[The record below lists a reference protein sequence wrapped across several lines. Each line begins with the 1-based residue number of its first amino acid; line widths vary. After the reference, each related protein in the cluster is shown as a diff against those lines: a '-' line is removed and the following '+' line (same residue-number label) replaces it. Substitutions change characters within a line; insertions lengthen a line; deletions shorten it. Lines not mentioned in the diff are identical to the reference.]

1 MLIDN
6 KEVQLSDF
14 TVDTDINKV
23 SFKQSSGRTSYRSRS
38 LSYRS
43 KLSLEF
49 EDADTATEFVEDITA
64 LEVIPMVLEENDISP
79 YGDELEVS
87 GGTIPA
93 VYEYSFIGNGTDSYM
108 EKPNNIGGSAS
119 SIALKFNLKLAV
131 GTRTV
136 TKRVLHIKK
145 TASGN
150 EYYALSVNLK
160 TDGFISLKMHYT
172 DTQNKTITST
182 TQLIDDVEYN
192 VCMYINF
199 TTNTGKIFL
208 DGVLDSNVVTTTGA
222 ATTAP
227 IDFYSEINIMRG
239 TLRLDQPYTFVGGE
253 ISELYLST
261 NVLAIDCATIE
272 QYATME
278 EHFTQTA
285 PDALVG
291 DWFGGWA
298 QGSTEIS
305 PEIPGAEIL
314 NFYLERAPTFK
325 VDGYNNVTVELRT
338 LLSKDNITYP
348 TTYNST
354 ILDTLPYDWKYRENI
369 YTQFNNNTTLAG
381 INYNT
386 QNSTTGRSLRLQ
398 FRLLKTEYLELRKF
412 IFNKRYTPFAYNSLV
427 GGFSVDTMMVI
438 GNYSMSFTGKLYN
451 ITLILEEQ

>member
-6 KEVQLSDF
+6 KEVLLSDF

-49 EDADTATEFVEDITA
+49 EDADTATEFVSDITA

-79 YGDELEVS
+79 YGDELEVA

-93 VYEYSFIGNGTDSYM
+93 VYEYYYIGNGVDSYIDLGSDLSIFNYIAISGRI
-108 EKPNNIGGSAS
+108 KLDTLTGGQQTLFVQSYDTGVQIFEYLS
-119 SIALKFNLKLAV
+119 FKLA
-131 GTRTV
+131 
-136 TKRVLHIKK
+136 
-145 TASGN
+145 
-150 EYYALSVNLK
+150 
-160 TDGFISLKMHYT
+160 TDGKIRIYS
-172 DTQNKTITST
+172 NNTSF
-182 TQLIDDVEYN
+182 QR
-192 VCMYINF
+192 
-199 TTNTGKIFL
+199 G
-208 DGVLDSNVVTTTGA
+208 VTTTFALTVGVEYDIVVTFNINNTFTLSIDGLPVTLVDYFVSTPSPSV
-222 ATTAP
+222 TTLTTR
-227 IDFYSEINIMRG
+227 IGSNEDL
-239 TLRLDQPYTFVGGE
+239 TTFFNGE
-253 ISELYLST
+253 IWELYWST
-261 NVLAIDCATIE
+261 NILAVDKASIIANATG
-272 QYATME
+272 E
-278 EHFTQTA
+278 EHFTQVA
-285 PDALVG
+285 PDALLA
-291 DWFGGWA
+291 DWKGGA
-298 QGSTEIS
+298 TQGQIEIS
-305 PEIPGAEIL
+305 PEVPGAEIL

-427 GGFSVDTMMVI
+427 GGFALDTMMVI

>member
-87 GGTIPA
+87 GGD
-93 VYEYSFIGNGTDSYM
+93 GT
-108 EKPNNIGGSAS
+108 
-119 SIALKFNLKLAV
+119 
-131 GTRTV
+131 
-136 TKRVLHIKK
+136 
-145 TASGN
+145 
-150 EYYALSVNLK
+150 
-160 TDGFISLKMHYT
+160 
-172 DTQNKTITST
+172 
-182 TQLIDDVEYN
+182 
-192 VCMYINF
+192 
-199 TTNTGKIFL
+199 
-208 DGVLDSNVVTTTGA
+208 
-222 ATTAP
+222 
-227 IDFYSEINIMRG
+227 
-239 TLRLDQPYTFVGGE
+239 
-253 ISELYLST
+253 
-261 NVLAIDCATIE
+261 
-272 QYATME
+272 
-278 EHFTQTA
+278 
-285 PDALVG
+285 
-291 DWFGGWA
+291 
-298 QGSTEIS
+298 
-305 PEIPGAEIL
+305 L

-398 FRLLKTEYLELRKF
+398 FRLLRTEYLELRKF

>member
-23 SFKQSSGRTSYRSRS
+23 SFKQSSGRTSHRSRS

-87 GGTIPA
+87 GGAPIPA
-93 VYEYSFIGNGTDSYM
+93 VYVDSFIGNGVDSGVNLGNINSVPPFIMASTKIVMGVSQTTDIIF
-108 EKPNNIGGSAS
+108 NFGGVETNSFY
-119 SIALKFNLKLAV
+119 LV
-131 GTRTV
+131 GYTQGGEFQV
-136 TKRVLHIKK
+136 F
-145 TASGN
+145 SGN
-150 EYYALSVNLK
+150 SIRGESWSAPLVLVAGERYSIQFSYSDATGVQVWINGIEQALTNIYLGGIQPQPTTLELEIGLNQSGTQVSDSTIYDTYWSDNLNSISPSSVAKYAEDPTPQGGNR
-160 TDGFISLKMHYT
+160 
-172 DTQNKTITST
+172 
-182 TQLIDDVEYN
+182 
-192 VCMYINF
+192 
-199 TTNTGKIFL
+199 
-208 DGVLDSNVVTTTGA
+208 
-222 ATTAP
+222 P
-227 IDFYSEINIMRG
+227 FYLGR
-239 TLRLDQPYTFVGGE
+239 
-253 ISELYLST
+253 ELY
-261 NVLAIDCATIE
+261 
-272 QYATME
+272 
-278 EHFTQTA
+278 TQVA
-285 PDALVG
+285 PDALIG
-291 DWFGGWA
+291 DWLGGA
-298 QGSTEIS
+298 VQGQIEIS
-305 PEIPGAEIL
+305 PEVPGAEIL

-427 GGFSVDTMMVI
+427 GGFAVNTMMVI

>member
-49 EDADTATEFVEDITA
+49 EDADTATEFVSDITA

-79 YGDELEVS
+79 YGDELEVA

-93 VYEYSFIGNGTDSYM
+93 VYEYYYIGNGVDSYIDLGSDLSIFNYIAISGRI
-108 EKPNNIGGSAS
+108 KLDTLTGGQQTLFVQSYDTGVQIFEYLS
-119 SIALKFNLKLAV
+119 FKLA
-131 GTRTV
+131 
-136 TKRVLHIKK
+136 
-145 TASGN
+145 
-150 EYYALSVNLK
+150 
-160 TDGFISLKMHYT
+160 TDGKIRIYS
-172 DTQNKTITST
+172 NNTSF
-182 TQLIDDVEYN
+182 QR
-192 VCMYINF
+192 
-199 TTNTGKIFL
+199 G
-208 DGVLDSNVVTTTGA
+208 VTTTFALTVGVEYDIVVTFNINNTFTLSIDGLPVTLVDYFVSTPSPSV
-222 ATTAP
+222 TTLTTR
-227 IDFYSEINIMRG
+227 IGSNEDL
-239 TLRLDQPYTFVGGE
+239 TTFFNGE
-253 ISELYLST
+253 IWELYWST
-261 NVLAIDCATIE
+261 NILAVDKASIIANATG
-272 QYATME
+272 E
-278 EHFTQTA
+278 EHFTQVA
-285 PDALVG
+285 PDALLA
-291 DWFGGWA
+291 DWKGGA
-298 QGSTEIS
+298 TQGQIEIS
-305 PEIPGAEIL
+305 PEVPGAEIL

-427 GGFSVDTMMVI
+427 GGFALDTMMVI

>member
-6 KEVQLSDF
+6 KEVLLSDF

-49 EDADTATEFVEDITA
+49 EDADTATEFVSDITA

-79 YGDELEVS
+79 YGDELEVA

-93 VYEYSFIGNGTDSYM
+93 VYEYYYIGNGVDSYIDLGSDLSIFNYIAISGRI
-108 EKPNNIGGSAS
+108 KLDTLTGGQQTLFVQSYDTGVQIFEYLS
-119 SIALKFNLKLAV
+119 FKLA
-131 GTRTV
+131 
-136 TKRVLHIKK
+136 
-145 TASGN
+145 
-150 EYYALSVNLK
+150 
-160 TDGFISLKMHYT
+160 TDGKIRIYS
-172 DTQNKTITST
+172 NNTSF
-182 TQLIDDVEYN
+182 QR
-192 VCMYINF
+192 
-199 TTNTGKIFL
+199 G
-208 DGVLDSNVVTTTGA
+208 VTTTFALTVGVEYDIVVTFNINNTFTLSIDGLPVTLVDYFVSTPSPSV
-222 ATTAP
+222 TTLTTR
-227 IDFYSEINIMRG
+227 IGSNEDL
-239 TLRLDQPYTFVGGE
+239 TTFFNGE
-253 ISELYLST
+253 IWELYWST
-261 NVLAIDCATIE
+261 NILAVDKASIIANATG
-272 QYATME
+272 E
-278 EHFTQTA
+278 EHFTQVA
-285 PDALVG
+285 PDALLA
-291 DWFGGWA
+291 DWKGGA
-298 QGSTEIS
+298 TQGQIEIS
-305 PEIPGAEIL
+305 PEVPGAEIL

-427 GGFSVDTMMVI
+427 GGFSVDTIMVI